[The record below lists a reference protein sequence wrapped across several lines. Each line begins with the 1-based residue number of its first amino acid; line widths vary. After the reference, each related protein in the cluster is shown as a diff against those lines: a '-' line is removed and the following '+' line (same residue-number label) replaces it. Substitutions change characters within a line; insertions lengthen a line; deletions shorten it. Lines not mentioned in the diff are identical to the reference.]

1 MWSQPLGGEWVSRIA
16 MMSHREFQASMG
28 YSIFKRQTR
37 ARKVTHKVKEF
48 ATHKVKKRIDSW
60 NLSSDDTC
68 DMACTLLPSN

>member
-1 MWSQPLGGEWVSRIA
+1 

-48 ATHKVKKRIDSW
+48 ATHKVKKRIDS
-60 NLSSDDTC
+60 
-68 DMACTLLPSN
+68 